1 MSQPVPKAA
10 LYYSPASIWASV
22 PLLALEEKGYG
33 SDEVDLKEVNLATG
47 ENFRPSYLRLNP
59 AGTVPT
65 LVVPLQKTLSP
76 EIESRYKAIQD
87 TKACQSHPNST
98 HILTH
103 HQAIVEFLDKSRSA
117 QSRTHTTSTAPSPS
131 LAPATIA
138 FNVVS
143 GQIIELLHSHGAD
156 PNALFYMNA
165 RTEGELKELAKT
177 LLPFVSGRRE
187 TLSKLLADSDSGA
200 LHVSEKTKAFWQV
213 KLIATDKFVQ
223 VYQDAEKSEG
233 DLSDEARQARQEY
246 LRSAKAAWIAL
257 KDVLSAL
264 NKEVIGPFVLGDQL
278 SVADLHLAAWLAR
291 IASLSG
297 ASASDDGNAAV
308 AKIEAHVGDGFSL
321 DREFSVAEARRRAGI
336 PVTGVEP
343 TERQSKLAAFWDAV
357 KERPSWKKVYGEG
370 LH

>member
-1 MSQPVPKAA
+1 MSQTLPKAA

-22 PLLALEEKGYG
+22 ALLALEEKGYG
-33 SDEVDLKEVNLATG
+33 SDEINLKSVDLAKG
-47 ENFRPSYLRLNP
+47 ENFAPAYLRINP
-59 AGTVPT
+59 GATVPT
-65 LVVPLQKTLSP
+65 LVVPLEKTLSA
-76 EIESRYKAIQD
+76 EIDSRYKAIQD
-87 TKACQSHPNST
+87 TKS
-98 HILTH
+98 
-103 HQAIVEFLDKSRSA
+103 IVEFLDKSRSA

-138 FNVVS
+138 FSVQSN
-143 GQIIELLHSHGAD
+143 QIIELLHSPAAD

-165 RTEGELKELAKT
+165 RSEGELKELAKQ
-177 LLPFVSGRRE
+177 LLPFVSGRRDA
-187 TLSKLLADSDSGA
+187 LLKLLADSDSGA
-200 LHVSEKTKAFWQV
+200 IQVSDKTKAFWQV
-213 KLIATDKFVQ
+213 KLIATEKFLQ
-223 VYQDAEKSEG
+223 VYQDADKSEG
-233 DLSDEARQARQEY
+233 ELSEEARQARQEY
-246 LRSAKAAWIAL
+246 LRSANSAWSNL

-264 NKEVIGPFVLGDQL
+264 NKEIIAPFVLGDQV

-297 ASASDDGNAAV
+297 ASVSDDGNTAV
-308 AKIEAHVGDGFSL
+308 AKIEAHVGDSFSL
-321 DREFSVAEARRRAGI
+321 SREFSVAEARRRAGI

>member
-87 TKACQSHPNST
+87 TK
-98 HILTH
+98 
-103 HQAIVEFLDKSRSA
+103 AIVEFLDKSRSA

-233 DLSDEARQARQEY
+233 ALSDEARQARQEY